1 MKNSVSKEN
10 DPQERHFSRLAI
22 VGTAVLP
29 FGFLLVLFLNPRSS
43 PTFPIGESTWQL
55 MLSYAL
61 LLLAVMAPFTSTI
74 LGLLSISQIRNSDGM
89 VYGLP
94 LAVFTSLFYPLIGL
108 SLFLVFIGWSFLASI
123 SGSSLIPLAWL
134 FVILLIDYLIV
145 RFAWRK
151 AKQH

>member
-1 MKNSVSKEN
+1 MKNSVSQEN
-10 DPQERHFSRLAI
+10 DPQERHFSRSAI
-22 VGTAVLP
+22 VGTALLP
-29 FGFLLVLFLNPRSS
+29 FGFFLVLFVNPRISL
-43 PTFPIGESTWQL
+43 TFPTGESTWQL

-61 LLLAVMAPFTSTI
+61 LLLAATAPFASTI
-74 LGLLSISQIRNSDGM
+74 LGLLSISQIRSSDGM

-94 LAVFTSLFYPLIGL
+94 LAVFTSLFYPVIVL
-108 SLFLVFIGWSFLASI
+108 SLILVLIGWSFLASI

-145 RFAWRK
+145 RFAWKK